1 MFDFMLQECVFSIS
15 LSDSLNIKSN
25 IKPKFYGECLHPL
38 IVLISSEIRTRGSY
52 IGHSYI
58 CRSSFAGQYLQFAH
72 LQFTQL
78 QLTTFAA

>member
-38 IVLISSEIRTRGSY
+38 IR
-52 IGHSYI
+52 
-58 CRSSFAGQYLQFAH
+58 RSSRHKA
-72 LQFTQL
+72 L
-78 QLTTFAA
+78 QLVATQGTYGTILEWQIFPQLSLKFTS